1 MSRKKR
7 ILVLYA
13 DAGFGHRSAANAL
26 IAALAEMYGDQIH
39 IDLVN
44 PLEDRRTPSILRDS
58 QSDYDKMV
66 RSTRELYKFGFQA
79 SDQMV
84 TNTLFESALTV
95 MLFEVMRDVVRRYDP
110 DVIAST
116 YPLYQA
122 PLEAVFTISR
132 RYVPVITIVTDL
144 ATVHRIWFN
153 NMVDLCLVHTAR
165 VREIALDAGMKPR
178 QVQITGIPVH
188 PRLGNETRSPEAIRE
203 ELGWRKDLVT
213 VLVVGSRRVYNLP
226 EVLRALNHS
235 GLPIQLVV
243 VAGGDDELYRQFEET
258 KWHIPTQI
266 YNFVRNM
273 PDLMRA
279 SDLVVCKAGGLIV
292 TESLACGLPM
302 ILVDVIP
309 GQETGNANYVVDG
322 GAGELGESPIEV
334 LEVLYHWLQ
343 YGGELLDRRA
353 YNARQLGRPHAAY
366 AAAEIVLAAAQ
377 RDPAERTRR
386 HILGRPKLLD
396 LLKSNHISLKE
407 KQALENS
414 ELLAACR
421 RADKQM

>member
-1 MSRKKR
+1 MSPQKR

-26 IAALAEMYGDQIH
+26 IEALEEMYGDQIQ
-39 IDLVN
+39 IDMVN
-44 PLEDRRTPSILRDS
+44 PLEDRRAPSILRDS

-66 RSTRELYKFGFQA
+66 RSTPELYKLGFQA

-84 TNTLFESALTV
+84 TSTLFESALTV

-110 DVIAST
+110 EVIATT

-122 PLEAVFTISR
+122 PLEAVFAISR

-153 NMVDLCLVHTAR
+153 NSVDLCLVPTAR
-165 VREIALDAGMKPR
+165 VRELAMEAGLKPR
-178 QVQITGIPVH
+178 QLQITGIPVH
-188 PRLGNETRSPEAIRE
+188 PKLSNETRSAVTIRE

-243 VAGGDDELYRQFEET
+243 VAGGDDELYGQFEET
-258 KWHIPTQI
+258 KWHAPTQV

-273 PDLMRA
+273 PDLMHA

-309 GQETGNANYVVDG
+309 GQETGNADYVVGG
-322 GAGELGESPIEV
+322 GAGEMGESPIEV

-343 YGGELLDRRA
+343 FGGELLARRA
-353 YNARQLGRPHAAY
+353 QNARQLGRPHAAY
-366 AAAEIVLAAAQ
+366 AVAEIVWSTAKPE
-377 RDPAERTRR
+377 RAERQHRR
-386 HILGRPKLLD
+386 ILGRPKLLD
-396 LLKSNHISLKE
+396 LLRSNHIPVKE
-407 KQALENS
+407 TEAVENS
-414 ELLAACR
+414 ES
-421 RADKQM
+421 